1 MNTKSKPSLLSLF
14 RKGAKQVTHGKH
26 LTLWEPSDWNYIS
39 GGGTEVCLTLRLKK
53 SEIATASEAV
63 SFLLAQMIMGTLGR
77 CEIEPEDNEFFTIS
91 WPTFVG
97 SPHHDTPMFIYQF
110 LKEYAL
116 ISPEHKQE
124 AKEIRE
130 WIRNNYPLPF

>member
-1 MNTKSKPSLLSLF
+1 MNTKFKPDPLTQWP
-14 RKGAKQVTHGKH
+14 GEQVTYGKY
-26 LTLWEPSDWNYIS
+26 LSLWEPNIQRA
-39 GGGTEVCLTLRLKK
+39 GTEVYLALRLKK
-53 SEIATASEAV
+53 SEIAATASEAT

-77 CEIEPEDNEFFTIS
+77 CVIEPEDGEFFTIS
-91 WPTFVG
+91 WPTAVG
-97 SPHHDTPMFIYQF
+97 SRHDDTPPVIYQF

>member
-1 MNTKSKPSLLSLF
+1 ML
-14 RKGAKQVTHGKH
+14 
-26 LTLWEPSDWNYIS
+26 
-39 GGGTEVCLTLRLKK
+39 LRLKK
-53 SEIATASEAV
+53 SEIAAAASEAV
-63 SFLLAQMIMGTLGR
+63 SILLAQLIMGTLGG
-77 CEIEPEDNEFFTIS
+77 CEIEPEDGEFFTIS

-97 SPHHDTPMFIYQF
+97 SSHDDTPAFIYQF

-130 WIRNNYPLPF
+130 WIRTNYPLPF

>member
-1 MNTKSKPSLLSLF
+1 MNNECKPDSLPQWPGEQVTYGKYLSL
-14 RKGAKQVTHGKH
+14 
-26 LTLWEPSDWNYIS
+26 WETDIQRV
-39 GGGTEVCLTLRLKK
+39 GTEVYLTLRLNKT
-53 SEIATASEAV
+53 EIATTASEAT

-77 CEIEPEDNEFFTIS
+77 CVIEPEDGEFFTIS

-97 SPHHDTPMFIYQF
+97 SRHDDTPAFIYQF

-130 WIRNNYPLPF
+130 WIHTNYPLPF

>member
-1 MNTKSKPSLLSLF
+1 MNNECKPDPLHQWPGEQVTYGKYLSL
-14 RKGAKQVTHGKH
+14 
-26 LTLWEPSDWNYIS
+26 WETDIQRV
-39 GGGTEVCLTLRLKK
+39 GTEVYLTLRLKK
-53 SEIATASEAV
+53 TEIATTASEAT

-77 CEIEPEDNEFFTIS
+77 CVIEPEDGEFFTIS

-97 SPHHDTPMFIYQF
+97 SRHDDTPAFIYQF

-130 WIRNNYPLPF
+130 WIHTNYPLPF

>member
-1 MNTKSKPSLLSLF
+1 MDTKLKPNPLPQWSGEQVTFGKYLSLWDVNI
-14 RKGAKQVTHGKH
+14 Q
-26 LTLWEPSDWNYIS
+26 
-39 GGGTEVCLTLRLKK
+39 GTGTGVYLALRLKK
-53 SEIATASEAV
+53 SEIAATASEAI

-77 CEIEPEDNEFFTIS
+77 CVIEPEDGEFFTVS

-97 SPHHDTPMFIYQF
+97 LPPDGTPPIIYQF

-130 WIRNNYPLPF
+130 WIHNNYPLPF